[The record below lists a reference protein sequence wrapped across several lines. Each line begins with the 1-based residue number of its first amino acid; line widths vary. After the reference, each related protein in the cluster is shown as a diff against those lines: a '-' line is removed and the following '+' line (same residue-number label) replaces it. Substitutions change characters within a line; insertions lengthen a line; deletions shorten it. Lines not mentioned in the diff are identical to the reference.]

1 MLGSRGTRSS
11 PTSQPSYRR
20 IARRNN
26 TPYVAVYA
34 SVCRG
39 LALSLAG
46 DHVEAIRK
54 LESAIRLAREA
65 FAGLEYESDMLAFLA
80 EIHLKSN
87 GLTAAFGAAEQGIAV
102 ARERRARLA
111 ECRSTLVLA
120 QMVNADS
127 LRYPQYHLNDLLA
140 RARHS
145 SRRPGA
151 ALREPVPGRAV
162 AGIVLRT
169 RSVSSRS
176 P

>member
-1 MLGSRGTRSS
+1 MAWLTQDERLADLHSLRIDE
-11 PTSQPSYRR
+11 

-46 DHVEAIRK
+46 DHVAAMQK
-54 LESAIRLAREA
+54 LESALRLAREA

-87 GLTAAFGAAEQGIAV
+87 SLAAAFGTAEQGIAV

-120 QMVNADS
+120 QVVNADG
-127 LRYPQYHLNDLLA
+127 LRYPQYRLSELLA
-140 RARHS
+140 RGRQLIEETGARPYERLLPVAS
-145 SRRPGA
+145 AASCGQGA
-151 ALREPVPGRAV
+151 
-162 AGIVLRT
+162 
-169 RSVSSRS
+169 
-176 P
+176 